1 MSSAVSAIKQRRA
14 AEGAQAAAPEL
25 VELRDKVS
33 RLEALIQRLHAPAA
47 DAPAAASSP
56 AAAAAAAPHAPP
68 APKPLSWKRRA
79 CSTALFL
86 LSLAYFCWLH
96 ASARLSLDGKPRAL
110 IVLGSGGGGARTS
123 AAAAARPASPSAAPC
138 DPLQPLRPADLPPTP
153 QAYAG
158 NATGR
163 SLYIT
168 VLTADHAD
176 VLLENWPSQEEFLL
190 APWDSHFML
199 AVPERDGDAMVALV
213 TARLGWRKVMDFTAP
228 QATYPCEGAVDM
240 AAHAGAGW
248 YRSPRGV
255 TILLVVRRFRRPA
268 FIDNATFHD
277 LAKPCG
283 LLKCCQKDGSDAH
296 RVLEQ
301 WEVDQSTEFSTIN
314 LAFVH
319 HLLVDMDVVDNYDYI
334 FKVDADIRFHFQPP
348 GSPGDI
354 MRDTGCVI
362 MQSEILEV
370 GSHLHC
376 IQPLLGTIQ
385 RFADHHGIEV
395 KSKKHG
401 AWGEGGGP
409 QRARAAR
416 ALAHTHALPKT
427 RTHTAGWCEQM
438 NLYIYGNFVGFW
450 RPFVRAPAQRAFSRW
465 LFENDRLY
473 YNYNDQGSSRAYL
486 CMWYDVA
493 YLNSRAWGGEGR
505 RRLRAT
511 RPPLT
516 PRPPR
521 PPPPRSPPGVR
532 LLELAR
538 QRLYPPL
545 ACYSPISPSV

>member
-1 MSSAVSAIKQRRA
+1 MSAIKQRRA
-14 AEGAQAAAPEL
+14 EGAPPEL
-25 VELRDKVS
+25 LELRDKVS
-33 RLEALIQRLHAPAA
+33 RLEALIQRLHPGTPMAAPGAA
-47 DAPAAASSP
+47 PP
-56 AAAAAAAPHAPP
+56 VAAAAAAAA
-68 APKPLSWKRRA
+68 AKPLSWKRRA
-79 CSTALFL
+79 FSTLVFALA
-86 LSLAYFCWLH
+86 LAYFVYLH
-96 ASARLSLDGKPRAL
+96 ASARLSLDRARTL
-110 IVLGSGGGGARTS
+110 VVGRSGGGGG
-123 AAAAARPASPSAAPC
+123 AAAAAAAASC
-138 DPLQPLRPADLPPTP
+138 DPYKPFKAADHPPLPHLYT
-153 QAYAG
+153 G
-158 NATGR
+158 NASGR
-163 SLYIT
+163 ALYIT
-168 VLTADHAD
+168 VLTADHAN

-199 AVPERDGDAMVALV
+199 AVPERDGDVLVGIV
-213 TARLGWRKVMDFTAP
+213 TARLGWRKVMDFTPP

-334 FKVDADIRFHFQPP
+334 FKVDADIRFNFQPP

-376 IQPLLGTIQ
+376 IQPLLKTIQ

-401 AWGEGGGP
+401 ACGC
-409 QRARAAR
+409 
-416 ALAHTHALPKT
+416 
-427 RTHTAGWCEQM
+427 AG
-438 NLYIYGNFVGFW
+438 
-450 RPFVRAPAQRAFSRW
+450 A
-465 LFENDRLY
+465 
-473 YNYNDQGSSRAYL
+473 
-486 CMWYDVA
+486 
-493 YLNSRAWGGEGR
+493 
-505 RRLRAT
+505 
-511 RPPLT
+511 RPPLSCS
-516 PRPPR
+516 PRPHLLPTMHLTR
-521 PPPPRSPPGVR
+521 PNG
-532 LLELAR
+532 
-538 QRLYPPL
+538 PPL
-545 ACYSPISPSV
+545 GAQAGASK